1 MENYDKEPTIIK
13 KTKIEEM
20 FKEIKEHEI
29 KKCEITSSKFHHLFV
44 IKKRGKI
51 IKDDSKIK

>member
-20 FKEIKEHEI
+20 FKEIKEHSI
-29 KKCEITSSKFHHLFV
+29 YPK
-44 IKKRGKI
+44 
-51 IKDDSKIK
+51 